1 MKFCQVIRA
10 VGGKVYPLLLIC
22 QFFLFC
28 NPSTPAAAGSP
39 SADSSLAGLKQ
50 GRLSRKAGLQQA
62 AARSNFDTLKYRR
75 ILAALTHNKPDSS
88 WSFKESY
95 PLPGAITPFKRIVA
109 YYGNLYSKGMGIL
122 GALPPDQMLERLQ
135 EEVKKWEEADTL
147 IPVQPAL
154 HYIAVTA
161 QSKPGSNNMYR
172 LRMPDHQIDS
182 VLAIARKINA
192 IVFLDIQ
199 VGHSSLE
206 KEIPVLRKYLIR
218 PDVHLGIDPEFSMKG
233 GKVPGT
239 AIGTFDAED
248 VNYASAY
255 LAQLVHEH
263 NIPPKVLVVH
273 RFTQGMVTNYR
284 KIRTIPEVQIIM
296 HMDGFGF
303 PAKKLDT
310 YQRFITREPV
320 QFTGFKVFYK
330 NDVQRPRWPA
340 PMQPEDILKLYP
352 QPVYIQYQ

>member
-10 VGGKVYPLLLIC
+10 VGGKVYLLLFIC

-28 NPSTPAAAGSP
+28 NPSVPGGSR
-39 SADSSLAGLKQ
+39 SADSSLAGSKE
-50 GRLSRKAGLQQA
+50 GRVSGKAGLQHA
-62 AARSNFDTLKYRR
+62 EGRSNFDTLKYHK
-75 ILAALTHNKPDSS
+75 ILSALTHNKPDSI
-88 WSFKESY
+88 WSVKESY
-95 PLPGAITPFKRIVA
+95 PLPGAITPFKRIIA

-122 GALPPDQMLERLQ
+122 GALPPDQMLEKLQ
-135 EEVKKWEEADTL
+135 GEVKKWEEADTL

-161 QSKPGSNNMYR
+161 QSRPGSNNLYR

-199 VGHSSLE
+199 VGNSSLTE
-206 KEIPVLRKYLIR
+206 EIPALSKYLVM
-218 PDVHLGIDPEFSMKG
+218 PDVHLGIDPEFAMKG
-233 GKVPGT
+233 GKVPGS
-239 AIGTFDAED
+239 AVGTFDAED
-248 VNYASAY
+248 INYASTY
-255 LAQLVHEH
+255 LAHLVQEH

-284 KIRTIPEVQIIM
+284 NIRTMPEVQIIM

-310 YQRFITREPV
+310 YRRFITREPV

-330 NDVQRPRWPA
+330 NDVQPPRWPA
-340 PMQPEDILKLYP
+340 PMQPKDILKLYP

>member
-1 MKFCQVIRA
+1 MKFCQVILA
-10 VGGKVYPLLLIC
+10 VGDKACLLLLIC

-28 NPSTPAAAGSP
+28 NPSTPTGSL
-39 SADSSLAGLKQ
+39 SADSSHVALEQ

-62 AARSNFDTLKYRR
+62 ETKSNFDTLKYHR
-75 ILAALTHNKPDSS
+75 ILSALTHNKPDSI
-88 WSFKESY
+88 WSVKESY
-95 PLPGAITPFKRIVA
+95 PLPGAITPFKRIIA

-122 GALPPDQMLERLQ
+122 GALPPDQMIERLQ
-135 EEVKKWEEADTL
+135 AEVKKWEEADTL

-161 QSKPGSNNMYR
+161 QSRPGSNNMYR

-192 IVFLDIQ
+192 VVFLDIQ
-199 VGHSSLE
+199 VGHSSLAQ
-206 KEIPVLRKYLIR
+206 EIPALRKYLAL
-218 PDVHLGIDPEFSMKG
+218 PDVHLGIDPEFAMKG

-239 AIGTFDAED
+239 AVGTFDAED
-248 VNYASAY
+248 INYASAY
-255 LAQLVHEH
+255 LAQLVQEY

-284 KIRTIPEVQIIM
+284 KVQIIPEVQIIM

-303 PAKKLDT
+303 PAKKMDT
-310 YQRFITREPV
+310 YRRFITGEPV

-330 NDVQRPRWPA
+330 NDVQRPRWPE
-340 PMQPEDILKLYP
+340 PMQPKDILELYP

>member
-1 MKFCQVIRA
+1 MKFYQVIRA
-10 VGGKVYPLLLIC
+10 VGGNVVPLLLIC
-22 QFFLFC
+22 QLFVFC
-28 NPSTPAAAGSP
+28 NPSTPAGSR
-39 SADSSLAGLKQ
+39 SGDSSLAHIQ
-50 GRLSRKAGLQQA
+50 HGRLSKKAGLQQA
-62 AARSNFDTLKYRR
+62 AARTDFDTLKYQR
-75 ILAALTHNKPDSS
+75 ILAALTHNKPDSI
-88 WSFKESY
+88 WSVKEGY

-122 GALPPDQMLERLQ
+122 GALPPDEMLGRLQ
-135 EEVKKWEEADTL
+135 AEVKKWEEADTL

-161 QSKPGSNNMYR
+161 QSRPGPNSTYR
-172 LRMPDHQIDS
+172 MRMPGHQIDS
-182 VLAIARKINA
+182 VLALARKINA

-199 VGHSSLE
+199 VGHSSLAE
-206 KEIPVLRKYLIR
+206 EIPPLRKYLIL
-218 PDVHLGIDPEFSMKG
+218 PDVHLGIDPEFSMKA

-239 AIGTFDAED
+239 SIGTFDAED
-248 VNYASAY
+248 INYASAY
-255 LAQLVHEH
+255 LAQLVQEN

-284 KIRTIPEVQIIM
+284 KVRITPEVQIIM

-310 YQRFITREPV
+310 YKRFIAREPV

-330 NDVQRPRWPA
+330 NDVERPRWPA
-340 PMQPEDILKLYP
+340 PMQPKEILELYP